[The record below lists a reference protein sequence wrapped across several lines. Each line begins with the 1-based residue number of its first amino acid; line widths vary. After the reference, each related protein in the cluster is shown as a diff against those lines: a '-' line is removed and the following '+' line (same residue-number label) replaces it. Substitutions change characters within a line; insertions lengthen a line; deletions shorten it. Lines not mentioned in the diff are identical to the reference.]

1 MIKLKY
7 NNYSEMTIEDFIH
20 IKSILNSDKDENSKE
35 FELISV
41 LSGIPIDDLMEM
53 KLSELQ
59 GITPKC
65 AFLGEEVIQ
74 TQQNINA
81 IVINGIKYIVCD
93 DLKNFTV
100 AQYVDFQNYPKDEQ
114 HLAENLST
122 FVIPEGKKYAEGYDI
137 VKTIRDF
144 NKFMPI
150 SSALSLQNFFT
161 EKLVNCT
168 KDTLHYS
175 LQLMKKELKKTKMK
189 KEEKTKIMNQIKQI
203 QQDYGYQL
211 QIQYQKP

>member
-1 MIKLKY
+1 MIELKY
-7 NNYSEMTIEDFIH
+7 NSYNEMPIEDFIR
-20 IKSILNSDKDENSKE
+20 IKSILNSDNDENTKE

-41 LSGIPIDDLMEM
+41 LTGISIDDLMEM
-53 KLSELQ
+53 KLSDLQ

-74 TQQNINA
+74 TQRNINA
-81 IVINGIKYIVCD
+81 IVINDIKYVVCT
-93 DLKNFTV
+93 DLKDFTV

-122 FVIPEGKKYAEGYDI
+122 FVVPEGKKYAEGYDI
-137 VKTIRDF
+137 VKTISDF

-168 KDTLHYS
+168 KNTLHYS
-175 LQLMKKELKKTKMK
+175 LQLMKKELKKTKTSK
-189 KEEKTKIMNQIKQI
+189 KDKTKIMNQIKQI
-203 QQDYGYQL
+203 EQDYGYL
-211 QIQYQKP
+211 L